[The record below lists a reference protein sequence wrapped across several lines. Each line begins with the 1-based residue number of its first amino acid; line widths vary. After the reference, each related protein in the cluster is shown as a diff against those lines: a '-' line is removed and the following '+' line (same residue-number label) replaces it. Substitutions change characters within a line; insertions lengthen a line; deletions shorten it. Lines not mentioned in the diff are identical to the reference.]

1 MTIQGAGKITK
12 RDVWH
17 TVTAQLMA
25 GLIVVL
31 TLPSVALDD
40 LKKYFFFSSL
50 GFPTCTLEVGFG
62 DALIQLKN
70 IS

>member
-1 MTIQGAGKITK
+1 
-12 RDVWH
+12 
-17 TVTAQLMA
+17 MA
-25 GLIVVL
+25 GLIVVP

-40 LKKYFFFSSL
+40 LKKYFLFSSL
-50 GFPTCTLEVGFG
+50 GFPTCTLEAGVG